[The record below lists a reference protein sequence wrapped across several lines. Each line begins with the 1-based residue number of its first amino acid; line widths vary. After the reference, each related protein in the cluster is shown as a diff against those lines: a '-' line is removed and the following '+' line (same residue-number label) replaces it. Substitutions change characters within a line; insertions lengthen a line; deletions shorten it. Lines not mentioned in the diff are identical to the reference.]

1 MKHISMTDVENGII
15 GIGSTIAIQTG
26 TRYNSDSPSK
36 KVFRTIK
43 IDRITNSGRIN
54 AEGFVFATPSFSNIY
69 SGYGKT
75 SESPYRLEE
84 SDSVESINTDH
95 EAYVAEI
102 AAIAAECKAEKQAE
116 SKARQEAIAATE
128 SMAMNANAA
137 AVVVTIPNTEMAYIK
152 MSNERGENVVVT
164 FTTWV
169 TQEWDWKSRSEDDRK
184 VATTHIDG
192 WVVVTRSADRK
203 DSNSFSTITFVSEGK
218 SAMEIIE
225 TVRETLIKKIW
236 RW

>member
-1 MKHISMTDVENGII
+1 MKTISMTDVENGTI

-26 TRYNSDSPSK
+26 TRYNSDGHNTR
-36 KVFRTIK
+36 VFRTIK

-69 SGYGKT
+69 CGYGKT
-75 SESPYRLEE
+75 SETPYRLEE
-84 SDSVESINTDH
+84 SDSIEAINADR
-95 EAYVAEI
+95 EAYVAEM
-102 AAIAAECKAEKQAE
+102 AAAAEERKAAKQAE

-128 SMAMNANAA
+128 NVAMNANAA
-137 AVVVTIPNTEMAYIK
+137 AIVVTIPNTEMAYIK
-152 MSNERGENVVVT
+152 MSNERGESAIVT

-169 TQEWDWKSRSEDDRK
+169 TQEWDWSNREEDDRK

-192 WVVVTRSADRK
+192 WVFTTRSAERK
-203 DSNSFSTITFVSEGK
+203 ESNSFSTINFVSEGK